1 MSLPSPQPGV
11 LSTDYSSCGYSWTAQ
26 ALNGVSWSKH
36 GPVEA
41 HKSFLVFVTRG
52 AQAALGMLLDND
64 PVLISNSLKR
74 CYRFAKRLSLRVN
87 SRKIERFA
95 K

>member
-36 GPVEA
+36 CPIEA
-41 HKSFLVFVTRG
+41 HKSSMVFVTRE
-52 AQAALGMLLDND
+52 AEAAPGMLLDND
-64 PVLISNSLKR
+64 PAVISLILFFFPPFKKK
-74 CYRFAKRLSLRVN
+74 CYRLTVN
-87 SRKIERFA
+87 S
-95 K
+95 

>member
-36 GPVEA
+36 CPIEA
-41 HKSFLVFVTRG
+41 RKISLVTRE
-52 AQAALGMLLDND
+52 AQAAPGMLLDND
-64 PVLISNSLKR
+64 PVLISLI
-74 CYRFAKRLSLRVN
+74 L
-87 SRKIERFA
+87 
-95 K
+95 